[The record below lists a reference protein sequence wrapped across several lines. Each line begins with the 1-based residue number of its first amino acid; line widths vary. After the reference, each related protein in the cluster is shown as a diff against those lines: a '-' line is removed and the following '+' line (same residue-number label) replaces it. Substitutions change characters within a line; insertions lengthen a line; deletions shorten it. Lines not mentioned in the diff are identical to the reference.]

1 MNTTDIINSIGT
13 AAFAISGYLVGF
25 RKRLDILGVVIVA
38 LLTAVGGGMIRDVL
52 VGQIPRVFTHNTAL
66 IVIFITLF
74 TAWLLRLHTRQ
85 RRALATL
92 FIVADAIGLAAFS
105 ITGAQV
111 GLGLDLN
118 AFGVITLGFVT
129 AVGGGIVRDMLV
141 NDVPIILRKD
151 FYGSIAILIGA
162 GLYLLDRLGWANA
175 FTLNLL
181 FGLGLA
187 TRLLVHRW
195 GLGLPGFQNH
205 GHGTDSN
212 IPD

>member
-1 MNTTDIINSIGT
+1 MNTTDIINLIGS

-38 LLTAVGGGMIRDVL
+38 LL
-52 VGQIPRVFTHNTAL
+52 
-66 IVIFITLF
+66 
-74 TAWLLRLHTRQ
+74 
-85 RRALATL
+85 
-92 FIVADAIGLAAFS
+92 
-105 ITGAQV
+105 
-111 GLGLDLN
+111 
-118 AFGVITLGFVT
+118 T

-162 GLYLLDRLGWANA
+162 GLYLLDWLGWANA

-205 GHGTDSN
+205 GHGAD
-212 IPD
+212 

>member
-1 MNTTDIINSIGT
+1 MNTTDIINIIGT

-38 LLTAVGGGMIRDVL
+38 LL
-52 VGQIPRVFTHNTAL
+52 
-66 IVIFITLF
+66 
-74 TAWLLRLHTRQ
+74 
-85 RRALATL
+85 
-92 FIVADAIGLAAFS
+92 
-105 ITGAQV
+105 
-111 GLGLDLN
+111 
-118 AFGVITLGFVT
+118 T